1 MKKLLFLIFFL
12 LISFPSSTLSNF
24 SSLDYLITGKKDL
37 DSGNFTSAK
46 NNLTKALLEF
56 KEIGDYILFW
66 RAKAYTEMTQYDRAL
81 IDLNEIKKNYS
92 SSPLIKEAKKQ
103 EIFILKKLNSPDL
116 MLAYESYIND
126 YPDDLETK
134 FNYAEYLKERE
145 QKDKA
150 KKIFKEIFLTASSF
164 ADRAEAEL
172 SDEDIILEDL
182 VKKAKVLNNAYM
194 FKKAEKYLREAL
206 TKSKNKLN
214 EDILWNLGY
223 SLFMQKKYEESA
235 SIFKKIND
243 SYWRGR
249 SLLRAKDFNSF
260 EKELPNYV
268 KSGDQRIG
276 ELLINYA
283 NIKRRAGN
291 SYESLEILKSVI
303 NRYPSSKEEALWYL
317 GWNQYLSGNYNEA
330 RNIFKELYNKYGN
343 LKYLYWFERTR
354 EIEGVVT
361 AKEYSIDFRKSDFY
375 SYLLYMK
382 GKISPIAEKKTIPD
396 NKTIPTRLQILM
408 QADFKEEALKE
419 LKFLLKNN
427 RDMENIPFYCI
438 LLNNLGD
445 YATSVRL
452 ISKFPNNF
460 KYQEIL
466 YPKVFTD
473 TVSRISKKIDI
484 EPALIL
490 AIMREESRFDRKAIS
505 PAGALGLM
513 QLMPSTAKREA
524 KKIGINIREE
534 REIFEIEKNISIG
547 SYYLKNLINEF
558 DNIVFAIAAYNAGEK
573 VVHSWIDENKYRQI
587 DEFIEDIPYGETR
600 AYVKRVLTS
609 YFEYLR
615 MYYNLSP
622 ERISEIIKT
631 KGGSEK

>member
-1 MKKLLFLIFFL
+1 MKKLLFVTFLL
-12 LISFPSSTLSNF
+12 LISFPSSTLSNV
-24 SSLDYLITGKKDL
+24 SSLDYLITSKKDI
-37 DSGNFTSAK
+37 DSGNFVSAEK
-46 NNLTKALLEF
+46 NLTKALIEL

-66 RAKAYTEMTQYDRAL
+66 RAKAYLEMTQYDRAL
-81 IDLNEIKKNYS
+81 TDLNEIKKNYS
-92 SSPLIKEAKKQ
+92 FSPLLKEVKKK
-103 EIFILKKLNSPDL
+103 EIFILRKLDSPDL
-116 MLAYESYIND
+116 ELAYQSYIND

-134 FNYAEYLKERE
+134 FSYAEYLKE
-145 QKDKA
+145 KKHKVKA
-150 KKIFKEIFLTASSF
+150 KRLFKEIFLTASSF
-164 ADRAEAEL
+164 ADKAEVEL
-172 SDEDIILEDL
+172 SDEDITIEDL

-194 FKKAEKYLREAL
+194 FRKAEKYLREAL

-223 SLFMQKKYEESA
+223 SLFMQKRYEESA

-243 SYWRGR
+243 PYWRGR
-249 SLLRAKDFNSF
+249 SLLRAKDLSSF
-260 EKELPNYV
+260 EKELQSYV

-283 NIKRRAGN
+283 NIKRRTGN
-291 SYESLEILKSVI
+291 FYESLEILKTVI
-303 NRYPSSKEEALWYL
+303 NRYPSSKEEALWYM
-317 GWNQYLSGNYNEA
+317 GWNQYLSRNYNEA

-361 AKEYSIDFRKSDFY
+361 AKEYSIDFRNSDFY

-382 GKISPIAEKKTIPD
+382 GKISHISKPKTIID
-396 NKTIPTRLQILM
+396 NKAIPPRVKILM

-419 LKFLLKNN
+419 LKFILKNN
-427 RDMENIPFYCI
+427 RDIENIPLYCI

-445 YATSVRL
+445 YSTSVRL
-452 ISKFPNNF
+452 ISKFPQNF
-460 KYQEIL
+460 KYQELL
-466 YPKVFTD
+466 YPKVFIEK
-473 TVSRISKKIDI
+473 VSKLSKKLDI
-484 EPALIL
+484 ESALIL
-490 AIMREESRFDRKAIS
+490 AIMREESRFDRRAIS

-513 QLMPSTAKREA
+513 QLMPATAKREA
-524 KKIGINIREE
+524 KKIGINIKDE
-534 REIFEIEKNISIG
+534 REIFEIEKNISLG
-547 SYYLKNLINEF
+547 SYYLKKLINEF
-558 DNIVFAIAAYNAGEK
+558 DNMVFAIAAYNAGER

-615 MYYNLSP
+615 IYHDLSP
-622 ERISEIIKT
+622 EKISEIIKI
-631 KGGSEK
+631 KGGIEK

>member
-1 MKKLLFLIFFL
+1 MKKVLLFIIFFL

-37 DSGNFTSAK
+37 DSGNFVSAEK
-46 NNLTKALLEF
+46 NLTKALLDF

-66 RAKAYTEMTQYDRAL
+66 RAKAYTETAQYEKAL
-81 IDLNEIKKNYS
+81 IDLNEIKKNHS
-92 SSPLIKEAKKQ
+92 SSPLIKEVKKQ

-116 MLAYESYIND
+116 MLAYQSYIND
-126 YPDDLETK
+126 YPDDLEAK
-134 FNYAEYLKERE
+134 FHYGEYLKEKE

-150 KKIFKEIFLTASSF
+150 KKIFKEIFLTASPF
-164 ADRAEAEL
+164 ADKAEGEL
-172 SDEDIILEDL
+172 SDEDLTLEDL
-182 VKKAKVLNNAYM
+182 IKKAKVLNNAYM

-235 SIFKKIND
+235 PIFKKIND

-249 SLLRAKDFNSF
+249 SLLRAKDFSSF
-260 EKELPNYV
+260 ERELQSYV

-382 GKISPIAEKKTIPD
+382 GKISHIPETKTIPD
-396 NKTIPTRLQILM
+396 NKTIPTRLKILM

-419 LKFLLKNN
+419 LKFILKNN

-445 YATSVRL
+445 YSTSVRL

-466 YPKVFTD
+466 YPKVFIE
-473 TVSRISKKIDI
+473 TVTRISKKIDI

-513 QLMPSTAKREA
+513 QLMPATAKREA
-524 KKIGINIREE
+524 KKIGINIRDE

-547 SYYLKNLINEF
+547 SYYLKKLINEF

-631 KGGSEK
+631 KGGS

>member
-1 MKKLLFLIFFL
+1 MKKLLFIIFFL

-37 DSGNFTSAK
+37 DSGNFISAE

-56 KEIGDYILFW
+56 KEIEDYILFW
-66 RAKAYTEMTQYDRAL
+66 RAKAYLERAQYERAL

-92 SSPLIKEAKKQ
+92 SSPLLKEVKKQ
-103 EIFILKKLNSPDL
+103 EIYILKKLDSPNL
-116 MLAYESYIND
+116 MSAYQLYIND

-134 FNYAEYLKERE
+134 FNYAEYLKEKD

-150 KKIFKEIFLTASSF
+150 KKLFKEIFLTASSF
-164 ADRAEAEL
+164 ADKAESNL
-172 SDEDIILEDL
+172 LDEDITAEDL
-182 VKKAKVLNNAYM
+182 IKKAKALNNAYM

-223 SLFMQKKYEESA
+223 SLFMQKRYEESA
-235 SIFKKIND
+235 AIFKKIND

-249 SLLRAKDFNSF
+249 SLLRAKDFSSF
-260 EKELPNYV
+260 DKELPNYV

-291 SYESLEILKSVI
+291 SYESLEILKTVI
-303 NRYPSSKEEALWYL
+303 NRYPSSREEALWYL

-330 RNIFKELYNKYGN
+330 RNTFKELYNKYGN

-354 EIEGVVT
+354 DKEGVVT
-361 AKEYSIDFRKSDFY
+361 AKEYSIEFRKSDFY
-375 SYLLYMK
+375 SYLLYMR
-382 GKISPIAEKKTIPD
+382 GKISHIPETKTIID
-396 NKTIPTRLQILM
+396 NKIIPARLKILM

-445 YATSVRL
+445 YSTSVRL
-452 ISKFPNNF
+452 ISKFPNNI
-460 KYQEIL
+460 KYQELL
-466 YPKVFTD
+466 YPKVFIE
-473 TVSRISKKIDI
+473 TVSRLSKKLDL

-513 QLMPSTAKREA
+513 QLMPATAKREA
-524 KKIGINIREE
+524 KKIGVNIRDE

-547 SYYLKNLINEF
+547 SYYLKKLINEF
-558 DNIVFAIAAYNAGEK
+558 DNIVLAIAAYNAGEK
-573 VVHSWIDENKYRQI
+573 VVHSWINENKYMQI

-622 ERISEIIKT
+622 ERISEIIKI
-631 KGGSEK
+631 KGGNEK